1 MYRIANQIYNTSDF
15 SVFGEYLSYSN
26 KDNNL
31 YLNLEKVNTN
41 SSSCGHFFSND
52 YFYFSDSFEDYTNSV
67 FVYKQY
73 IMELNTGEIIDLKN
87 INPQFLTKKEG
98 EFIGFEKK
106 YNKSSLVIYN
116 VNTSEKTIVSE
127 DFEFGIKL
135 FNNNNLVINDGWILV
150 KSLSLLTGE
159 YEWEVDLS
167 EYGQIRSV
175 LTAVEDNLWVL
186 ANDYKNNR
194 HSLLRLDANSGRL
207 MQVLGEDLKL
217 SDAHV
222 KYIEEKQTL
231 LSFKSSISSVPS
243 PSTLIEID
251 AKTGK
256 ILRNVTVESM
266 LEPNLKVG
274 LWQYQDNQLFFTA
287 NTTMMTTTHIGVL
300 DYNTLALLWYI
311 EVPGR
316 KGLLKDI
323 QVSTGKIYVLDQVG
337 TLHIFEKEND

>member
-1 MYRIANQIYNTSDF
+1 MYKLIKLIENIQNVYTSLDNYIFVDKNDNFYLNGIKESSYMSMYFVLGGHILKQNT
-15 SVFGEYLSYSN
+15 EN
-26 KDNNL
+26 KSFL
-31 YLNLEKVNTN
+31 YLNDTLIKDINHSYIFNTYSENGCFYYENLHYDPKDDKVKKDIYYHDFNDNSIRLFAKGFSENFQLVLDNNTIT
-41 SSSCGHFFSND
+41 F
-52 YFYFSDSFEDYTNSV
+52 
-67 FVYKQY
+67 Q
-73 IMELNTGEIIDLKN
+73 
-87 INPQFLTKKEG
+87 PR
-98 EFIGFEKK
+98 
-106 YNKSSLVIYN
+106 
-116 VNTSEKTIVSE
+116 TI
-127 DFEFGIKL
+127 L
-135 FNNNNLVINDGWILV
+135 

-167 EYGQIRSV
+167 EYGEIRSV
-175 LTAVEDNLWVL
+175 LAAVQDNLWVL

-222 KYIEEKQTL
+222 KYIKEKQTL
-231 LSFKSSISSVPS
+231 LSFKSSISTIPS
-243 PSTLIEID
+243 PSTLVEID
-251 AKTGK
+251 AKTGDV
-256 ILRNVTVESM
+256 LRNVTVESM

-337 TLHIFEKEND
+337 TLHIFEKESD

>member
-1 MYRIANQIYNTSDF
+1 MYRLANQIYNTSDF

-73 IMELNTGEIIDLKN
+73 IMKLNTGEIIDLKN
-87 INPQFLTKKEG
+87 INPQFLTQKEG

-106 YNKSSLVIYN
+106 YNKNSLVIYN

-175 LTAVEDNLWVL
+175 LTAVEDNTWVL
-186 ANDYKNNR
+186 AIDYKANR
-194 HSLLRLDANSGRL
+194 HCLLRLSASTGQIL
-207 MQVLGEDLKL
+207 QVLGEGLPL

-222 KYIEEKQTL
+222 KYIAEKQTL
-231 LSFKSSISSVPS
+231 LSFKSSISTIPS
-243 PSTLIEID
+243 PSTLVEID
-251 AKTGK
+251 ATTGDV
-256 ILRNVTVESM
+256 LRNVTVESM
-266 LEPNLKVG
+266 MASNLKVG
-274 LWQYQDNQLFFTA
+274 LWEYLDNQIFFTA

-300 DYNTLALLWYI
+300 DYDSLALLWYS
-311 EVPGR
+311 EVPNR
-316 KGLLKDI
+316 KGLLKDL
-323 QVSTGKIYVLDQVG
+323 QVTTDKLYVLDQVG
-337 TLHIFEKEND
+337 TLHIFEKET